1 MTENKTSLEYT
12 NCVRGVIAMKRR
24 KSKNVQPY
32 DTYALSEAYQRDKRT
47 NAAIPSL
54 ENVEKAKAFVEENKK

>member
-1 MTENKTSLEYT
+1 
-12 NCVRGVIAMKRR
+12 MKRR

-47 NAAIPSL
+47 NASIPSL